1 MKANYREVSLH
12 SLANGLAIVLFDEE
26 LQRVLQNIG
35 DPGVPAK
42 DTRTITLKVKIVPN
56 EERSGAAVSV
66 AVGSKLAAN
75 TPRETIF
82 IIGQEDE
89 RTVAYENNPVQ
100 PDLPEENGKIID
112 MERKTE

>member
-1 MKANYREVSLH
+1 
-12 SLANGLAIVLFDEE
+12 
-26 LQRVLQNIG
+26 VLQNIG

-42 DTRTITLKVKIVPN
+42 ESRTITLKVKIVPN

-75 TPRETIF
+75 TPGETIF
-82 IIGQEDE
+82 ILAQEDD

-100 PDLPEENGKIID
+100 PELPETDGKIIK
-112 MERKTE
+112 MEEKTE